1 MTATSTAADLV
12 PWETAVR
19 LAAATTPAGPVVPR
33 GARRAVVALLRR
45 SVDDA
50 LPWAGAVTGM
60 RAAAGRAAAACE
72 VLVVDRPGL
81 MAAQVASLR
90 GVLGGVAAP
99 PPGAAARALAAAQV
113 AGALGLVSTRLL
125 GQVLPAVD
133 GVGPTRLLLVAP
145 NVLAIQRRLELDLLD
160 LPAWVTLHEATHL
173 IQLEG
178 APWLAG
184 HLTDSMREVVAGLV
198 DTVGGGREDLPGVGT
213 RLGRAA
219 RLLRAEQGARG
230 LGVPDGAVLL
240 DEMLQPPERSRLAH
254 LATVLAL
261 MEGHAEAVLDTVE
274 PTRMPSVHR
283 LRAVLARTRGN
294 EGGVGPGPGVGG
306 MLNRVIGLEAKEA
319 QYADGAAFVRAVVA
333 RVGHEG
339 FNVVW
344 RGPDYLPLPSE
355 IARPDQWI
363 GRLGLS

>member
-1 MTATSTAADLV
+1 MTAPSTAADLV
-12 PWETAVR
+12 PWDAAVR

-33 GARRAVVALLRR
+33 GTRRAVVALLRR
-45 SVDDA
+45 SLDDA
-50 LPWAGAVTGM
+50 LPWAGAVTGL
-60 RAAAGRAAAACE
+60 RAAAERAAASCE

-81 MAAQVASLR
+81 MTAQVASLR
-90 GVLGGVAAP
+90 AVLDGVEAP
-99 PPGAAARALAAAQV
+99 PPGRVAHALGAVQV

-133 GVGPTRLLLVAP
+133 GAGSTRLLLVAP

-173 IQLEG
+173 IQLQA

-184 HLTDSMREVVAGLV
+184 HLTDSMRGVVAGLV
-198 DTVGGGREDLPGVGT
+198 AAVGGGWDDHPGVGA
-213 RLGRAA
+213 RLGRVA
-219 RLLRAEQGARG
+219 RLLRTEQRSRGAG
-230 LGVPDGAVLL
+230 LPDGAVLL

-254 LATVLAL
+254 LAAVLAL

-283 LRAVLARTRGN
+283 LRAVLARTRGD

-306 MLNRVIGLEAKEA
+306 LLNRVIGLEAKEA
-319 QYADGAAFVRAVVA
+319 QYADGAAFARAVLA

-344 RGPDYLPLPSE
+344 RDPQNLPLPSE
-355 IARPDQWI
+355 IARPDTWI
-363 GRLGLS
+363 ERLGLS